1 MSRSESH
8 VLPNIDLPVVKNS
21 MVFCHTHGL
30 SLAALLVGSLRILGQ
45 ETGCNASVTE
55 GGTAKLTF
63 LFRNELN
70 TSSDNLYAYL
80 RRSKDP
86 ESDILRCF
94 QLDAATGVECT
105 ATTPQYKAGALV
117 NHRLNM
123 FIPNVTRDF
132 EDTYVLRAYVND
144 SPESPISCSLRV
156 KAKKSEERGQDSL
169 LWIVLPVGI
178 AVLIIIV
185 AAVVIVIICWR
196 HRRKRPET
204 SVDMTLLSNVS
215 TQNIRQEDTSSPL
228 LDKTP
233 TAERQNE
240 SLNVGNCGTML
251 PTITVSSPE
260 NKHTAQITDL
270 VKSQITRMSSS
281 EDTGRVDAY
290 TGEKPNTSNQDDL
303 KHQAWYFGGTTNEQA
318 QLLLAS
324 DKNGHGSFL
333 VIDSGITNE
342 YRLKAK
348 FHGQLKSYSIRPSS
362 KGFFIEQGI
371 VFDSVTQLIDNYKKH
386 STRSLPAVLSTPCV
400 R

>member
-270 VKSQITRMSSS
+270 VKSQI
-281 EDTGRVDAY
+281 
-290 TGEKPNTSNQDDL
+290 
-303 KHQAWYFGGTTNEQA
+303 WYFGGTTNEQA

>member
-240 SLNVGNCGTML
+240 S
-251 PTITVSSPE
+251 
-260 NKHTAQITDL
+260 
-270 VKSQITRMSSS
+270 TRMSSS